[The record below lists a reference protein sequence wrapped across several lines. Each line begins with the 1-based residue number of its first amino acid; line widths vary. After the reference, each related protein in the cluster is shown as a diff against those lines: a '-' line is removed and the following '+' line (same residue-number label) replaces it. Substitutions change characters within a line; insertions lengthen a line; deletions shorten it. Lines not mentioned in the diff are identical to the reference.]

1 MKIKIFNSRISISD
15 LELEINKF
23 IEEENAEVISTTISI
38 LPMHDLF
45 HDGSICN
52 QWEEYT
58 MVLIYK

>member
-23 IEEENAEVISTTISI
+23 IEEENAEVISINTSI
-38 LPMHDLF
+38 TPMHDLF
-45 HDGSICN
+45 YDGNIRN

-58 MVLIYK
+58 IVLIYK